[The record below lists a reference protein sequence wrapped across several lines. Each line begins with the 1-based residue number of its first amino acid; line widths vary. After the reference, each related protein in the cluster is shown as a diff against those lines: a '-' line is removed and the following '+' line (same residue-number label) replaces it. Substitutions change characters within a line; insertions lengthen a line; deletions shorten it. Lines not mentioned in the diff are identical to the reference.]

1 MKILKDSWRLEHYNL
16 MRTYIG
22 SKIGKVLK
30 QELPLANELVA
41 SRLEIEVG
49 ARVIEL
55 QRLRGVNDEFIS
67 YDTTCLPYDN

>member
-1 MKILKDSWRLEHYNL
+1 MEKYSTKGILMKILKDSWRLEHYNL

-41 SRLEIEVG
+41 SRLEIEVVVG
-49 ARVIEL
+49 
-55 QRLRGVNDEFIS
+55 
-67 YDTTCLPYDN
+67 